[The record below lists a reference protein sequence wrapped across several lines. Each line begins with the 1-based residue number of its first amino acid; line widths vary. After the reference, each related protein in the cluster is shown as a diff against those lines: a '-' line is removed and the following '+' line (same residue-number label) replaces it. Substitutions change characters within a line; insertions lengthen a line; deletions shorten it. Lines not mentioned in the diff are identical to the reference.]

1 MGGRNCSKPSP
12 MPWHPRPC
20 LPYNTWRNILTR
32 ARPAPNCLNG
42 TIMSKRRIFEIHQDD
57 ELAQIDEELDRA
69 LEQLE
74 TANVTVG
81 ELLGEMET
89 VSGLEAGTESPP
101 STEEK
106 IEQTA
111 ESNESGALEE
121 PQSTQIPHETQ

>member
-1 MGGRNCSKPSP
+1 
-12 MPWHPRPC
+12 
-20 LPYNTWRNILTR
+20 
-32 ARPAPNCLNG
+32 
-42 TIMSKRRIFEIHQDD
+42 MSKRRIFEIHQDD